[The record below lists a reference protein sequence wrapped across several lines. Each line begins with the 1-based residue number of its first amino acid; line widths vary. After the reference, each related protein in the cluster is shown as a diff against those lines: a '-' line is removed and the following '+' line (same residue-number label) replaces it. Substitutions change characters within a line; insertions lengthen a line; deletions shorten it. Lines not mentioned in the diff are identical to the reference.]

1 MSQHISTTSTSSKKQ
16 KPNKTLFI
24 VESPNKVK
32 TIEKYLGDNFIVRA
46 TVGHIADIPERNG
59 AVDIANN
66 FTPHYELTEKGAEI
80 VAGLKKDLT
89 QCSQVIVATDGDRE
103 GEIIAAH
110 VIEFV
115 QPAVPVQRVVFH
127 AVTKDAIDT
136 ALQNPRD
143 IDANLVEAART
154 RRILDRLFGFNVS
167 DVSRQKV
174 RQNTSAGRVQ
184 SPALRLVV
192 ERELERQHF
201 IPASYADVVAT
212 SNTTP
217 TFTAAL
223 KSIDDVAIAT
233 GKDFS
238 AQGALEKDVKVLDLA
253 TAETLAVAL
262 SKGAIT
268 LVVADISMKE
278 ATQNPRPP
286 FTMSTLYQDAV
297 NRLGMSV
304 KEAQVVSN
312 WLHEK
317 GFITYPR
324 TDNPVHDPGSR
335 HQIRAAI
342 TRLYGGEAV
351 APFHRYTTS
360 KKNAQG
366 AHEAIRPTYIDN
378 QSPKSLTDR
387 QRAMYQMIWQ
397 RTIASQMVEAKG
409 TTQTVLLRTQG
420 GAMNAL
426 FSAAGTTYSQPGFR
440 QVYAPVNEET
450 ESAPFPHMELGEDVP
465 VATAEAREHHTTP
478 PPRFNEASLVRE
490 LEKLGIG
497 RPSTYAPIIAKLR
510 EKYVW
515 SKKGERAFI
524 PTVTAFAVHRLLTSR
539 FSDLLDYGFTNDL
552 EELLD
557 QISEDASLRTPI
569 LNAFYFGDDT
579 RDGLETL
586 VTTALAEV
594 KGEDM
599 FALSLGI
606 HPETGDDIVVH
617 AGKMFGKTF
626 SPYIKCGAV
635 TRSLSDKTDFETLTV
650 DQILSLVKGGSESP
664 LGEIDG
670 VPVFVKVTADSAYFQ
685 WGTKGNL
692 PAGAKKPKSA
702 SFLKSMKPDSV
713 TLEDAI
719 KMLSL
724 PRVVGESSSGHEI
737 RATMG
742 MYGAYI
748 TCNGE
753 TRSLKDDELV
763 FTITVEEAQKLLDT
777 PKKNRGRQWKKK

>member
-1 MSQHISTTSTSSKKQ
+1 M
-16 KPNKTLFI
+16 
-24 VESPNKVK
+24 ESPNKVK

-46 TVGHIADIPERNG
+46 TVGHIADIPEKNG

-66 FTPHYELTEKGAEI
+66 FAPHYELTEKGAEI
-80 VAGLKKDLT
+80 VKGLKKDLT
-89 QCSQVIVATDGDRE
+89 RCSHVIVATDGDRE

-115 QPAVPVQRVVFH
+115 QPQVPVQRVVFH
-127 AVTKDAIDT
+127 AVTKDAIEV
-136 ALQNPRD
+136 ALQNPRE
-143 IDANLVEAART
+143 IDQNLVEAART
-154 RRILDRLFGFNVS
+154 RRILDRLFGYKVS

-174 RQNTSAGRVQ
+174 RKNTSAGRVQ

-192 ERELERQHF
+192 ERELERQQF
-201 IPASYADVVAT
+201 IPAAYADVTAT
-212 SNTTP
+212 SSTAPAFTT
-217 TFTAAL
+217 TL

-238 AQGALEKDVKVLDLA
+238 AQGALEKDVKVVDLA
-253 TAETLAVAL
+253 SAEALATSL
-262 SKGAIT
+262 SNGDST

-324 TDNPVHDPGSR
+324 TDNPVHEPSSR
-335 HQIRAAI
+335 HEIRAAI
-342 TRLYGGEAV
+342 TRIYGENSV

-360 KKNAQG
+360 KTNAQG
-366 AHEAIRPTYIDN
+366 AHEAIRPTYLDN
-378 QSPKSLTDR
+378 QSPKGLTDR

-397 RTIASQMVEAKG
+397 RTIASQMIEAKG
-409 TTQTVLLRTQG
+409 TTQTVLLQTHG
-420 GAMNAL
+420 GAINAV

-440 QVYAPVNEET
+440 QVYAPVNDET
-450 ESAPFPHMELGEDVP
+450 ESAPFPHLEMGNVVP
-465 VATAEAREHHTTP
+465 VASAEARLHHTTP

-515 SKKGERAFI
+515 SKRGEKAFI

-557 QISEDASLRTPI
+557 RISEDASLRTPI
-569 LNAFYFGDDT
+569 LNEFYFGNEN

-586 VTTALAEV
+586 VATALSEV

-635 TRSLSDKTDFETLTV
+635 TRSLPDKTDFETLSV
-650 DQILSLVKGGSESP
+650 DQILTLVKGGTETP

-670 VPVFVKVTADSAYFQ
+670 VPVLVKVTADSAYFQ
-685 WGTKGNL
+685 WGIKGHL

-702 SFLKSMKPDSV
+702 SFLKAMKPESV
-713 TLEDAI
+713 TLDDAI
-719 KMLSL
+719 RMLSL
-724 PRVVGESSSGHEI
+724 PRVVGESATGHEI
-737 RATMG
+737 QATVG

-763 FTITVEEAQKLLDT
+763 FTITVEQAQKLLDT
-777 PKKNRGRQWKKK
+777 PKKTRGRQWKKK